1 MSNDKPS
8 GPPDMRGI
16 PTLPFN
22 RIRFYPR
29 LLTIKE
35 EEEVGVTRDGQD
47 VVARRLAK
55 EWFPRLKKV
64 KKAQK

>member
-1 MSNDKPS
+1 MSHNKSS

-16 PTLPFN
+16 PTLPFI

-35 EEEVGVTRDGQD
+35 EEEIETTHNGQD
-47 VVARRLAK
+47 VVARKVRK
-55 EWFPRLKKV
+55 EWYQRLKKPKKV
-64 KKAQK
+64 KK